1 MREKI
6 TIELGHSTITGE
18 MDGNAQRFSAIAFAK
33 PPVGPLRFKPPV
45 PVELAATIEA
55 TQPGPIAPQRVSR
68 LEGAMGTI
76 NNEQSEDCLHLT
88 VWTPSADN
96 RKRPVVVWLHGGAWQ
111 SGGGALDWYNGS
123 ELSSKGDI
131 VVVAPNY
138 RLAALGWLYVP
149 GYTANTGLLDQE
161 AAIDWVAD
169 NIASFGGDPQQITI
183 MGQSAGASSIACLLA
198 RRPRFQRAIMQSPA
212 LGRSFWSAEQAE
224 ELGQLFMQAIGIAEP
239 EELQTVSVQSLL
251 QAQQAPAILNA
262 LQKHEKGHSLFC
274 PVADGNIL
282 PVDTEAILRTA
293 AGKVNVIIGY
303 TKHEMSAFPAV
314 AIDDESI
321 AWGDSVFGY
330 RSRQWAQDAIA
341 AGKKAWLY
349 RFDFAPTTL
358 HGACHCLE
366 LPFVFGTFKAF
377 EHAPMLG
384 AAKPAHTDALQSI
397 VQRAWIA
404 FIRGETPDWPVG
416 SEPYILDTTAEN
428 TPAV

>member
-6 TIELGHSTITGE
+6 AVNVGQNTITGE
-18 MDGNAQRFSAIAFAK
+18 MDESTLRFSAIAFAK
-33 PPVGPLRFKPPV
+33 PPIGPLRFKPPV
-45 PVELAATIEA
+45 PVKLAATLDA
-55 TQPGPIAPQRVSR
+55 TRPGPIAPQRASR
-68 LEGAMGTI
+68 LEGAMGPI

-88 VWTPSADN
+88 VWTPAADN
-96 RKRPVVVWLHGGAWQ
+96 KKRPVVIWLHGGAWQ

-149 GYTANTGLLDQE
+149 GYTANIGLLDQE
-161 AAIDWVAD
+161 AAIDWVVD
-169 NIASFGGDPQQITI
+169 NIASFGGDPEQITV
-183 MGQSAGASSIACLLA
+183 MGQSAGASSIACLLT

-212 LGRSFWSAEQAE
+212 LGRGVWPAAQAE
-224 ELGQLFMQAIGIAEP
+224 ELGQLFMQAVGVAEP
-239 EELQTVSVQSLL
+239 QELQTVSVQSLL

-282 PVDTEAILRTA
+282 PVDEDAILRTA

-303 TKHEMSAFPAV
+303 TKHEMSAFPGI
-314 AIDDESI
+314 AIDEETL

-330 RSRQWAQDAIA
+330 RSRQWAGHAIA
-341 AGKKAWLY
+341 ADKKAWLY

-384 AAKPAHTDALQSI
+384 TTTPAQTDTLQSI
-397 VQRAWIA
+397 IQRAWIA
-404 FIRGETPDWPVG
+404 FIRGGAPDWPVG
-416 SEPYILDTTAEN
+416 SEPYILDKTTEVR
-428 TPAV
+428 P